1 MKMKQK
7 IRPSRLVVCVIL
19 LFIVYFFLSFRPL
32 GSELQIIPDWTINI
46 TSRATHKPIDNMP
59 DSCIPFKLGQNMG
72 YISPDGFIYNM
83 TSFPFKAS
91 ISAEYYTSYTSD
103 ASEIPFYTADGTKQ
117 GIINGTGF
125 PYFVNDAIY
134 LFPPGG
140 NAVAEYNQDGSI
152 RWQYDGITPIL
163 AFSATDSGCIV
174 GFADGTIVAIDHNGK
189 QIANFEPGGSDYSII
204 LGADIS
210 NSGEYLACVSGIQR
224 QRFVLT
230 KQIGAISKVIF
241 HEFLPED
248 QYTPVFVKFSQ
259 DENMVYFNYHNGLG
273 IVSCATG
280 SSFHLPISGQ
290 VLNIVE
296 FTDQDIIFVL
306 SVENSQYHVY
316 LIEKEANL
324 LGNFTFTANTA
335 FIAGDSRNLY
345 IGHDDTISR
354 LIIQRQ

>member
-1 MKMKQK
+1 MDNTSQTHC
-7 IRPSRLVVCVIL
+7 RP
-19 LFIVYFFLSFRPL
+19 FLRFL
-32 GSELQIIPDWTINI
+32 EAAG
-46 TSRATHKPIDNMP
+46 
-59 DSCIPFKLGQNMG
+59 C
-72 YISPDGFIYNM
+72 
-83 TSFPFKAS
+83 
-91 ISAEYYTSYTSD
+91 
-103 ASEIPFYTADGTKQ
+103 
-117 GIINGTGF
+117 
-125 PYFVNDAIY
+125 IY
-134 LFPPGG
+134 LHKKPP
-140 NAVAEYNQDGSI
+140 EDLS
-152 RWQYDGITPIL
+152 
-163 AFSATDSGCIV
+163 
-174 GFADGTIVAIDHNGK
+174 
-189 QIANFEPGGSDYSII
+189 
-204 LGADIS
+204 
-210 NSGEYLACVSGIQR
+210 
-224 QRFVLT
+224 
-230 KQIGAISKVIF
+230 
-241 HEFLPED
+241 LPED